1 MKAKRIAIFASGNGS
16 NAVNITNFFQE
27 KTTGEVALLICNNPT
42 APVLERMKA
51 FKVPL
56 KVVERKEFN
65 GESLISKLRD
75 FEIDVV
81 VLAGFLWLIP
91 SAVVKAYPM
100 LNIHPS
106 LLPKHGGQG
115 MYGMHVH
122 RAVLE
127 AGERISGITI
137 HEVNERFDEGK
148 VIAQYTCEVSAED
161 SIESLAAKIRNL
173 ERTHFPHVIETYL
186 NQQSYEH

>member
-27 KTTGEVALLICNNPT
+27 KATGEVALLICNNPT
-42 APVLERMKA
+42 APVLERMKP
-51 FKVPL
+51 FNIPV
-56 KVVERKEFN
+56 KVVARKDFN
-65 GESLISKLRD
+65 GESLISELKA

-81 VLAGFLWLIP
+81 ILAGFLWLIP
-91 SAVVKAYPM
+91 TAVVRAYPM

-106 LLPKHGGQG
+106 LLPKYGGQG

-122 RAVLE
+122 SAVIE
-127 AGERISGITI
+127 AGEQISGITI

-148 VIAQYTCEVSAED
+148 VIAQYTCELSAEE

-173 ERTHFPHVIETYL
+173 ECTHFPQVIETYL
-186 NQQSYEH
+186 NQRSYEH